1 MFRMGPWP
9 STVRGIKYPD
19 LLSGMVLP
27 YIVPYLL
34 GPGL

>member
-1 MFRMGPWP
+1 MFRMGLWP
-9 STVRGIKYPD
+9 STVRGIEYLD

-34 GPGL
+34 GPDL